1 MLESSERKYTTR
13 LPSLTGMRLIAALLV
28 FFTHA
33 SIESVFSDQGVASW
47 THRFLEPGGRYG
59 VSFFFVL
66 SGFVLTWS
74 AGPRDSVWGFWRR
87 RLAKIYPLH
96 VVTWAMALVLLATVK
111 SPGLVLNW
119 HVATLNL
126 ALLHA
131 WFPWADTMV
140 SINAPSW
147 SLCCEALFYLAFPLI
162 IWIVRKIRP
171 AMLWPAA
178 LFAVA
183 VVMCTPLFTELLPQ
197 QPVIPGYNV
206 TFYGS
211 WFMKVFPLAHL
222 FEFVVGILMARI
234 VLAGRWINLGFTP
247 AAILAICDYYAV
259 AKVPMFYSFAAA
271 GIIPLALLVPAAA
284 EADRRATTTWGLRSK
299 AMVRLGEISFA
310 FYMVHWMVL
319 HYGHRIIGPT
329 DTWSTP
335 AALGLWAAAFVIAL
349 IAAWLLHEGVEM
361 PVMRRWSRPRQR
373 PEGAT
378 AGAGAGQPV
387 ERPVGLPPVPAAA
400 RPDRS
405 GLDLD

>member
-1 MLESSERKYTTR
+1 MLENNQRPPGAR
-13 LPSLTGMRLIAALLV
+13 LPSLTGMRFIAALLV

-47 THRFLEPGGRYG
+47 THRVLEPGGRYG

-74 AGPRDSVWGFWRR
+74 ARPHDTVRGFWRR

-96 VVTWAMALVLLATVK
+96 VVTWVMALVLLATVK

-126 ALLHA
+126 FLLHA
-131 WFPWADTMV
+131 WFPWSDTMV
-140 SINAPSW
+140 SLNAPSW

-162 IWIVRKIRP
+162 IWLVRKIRP
-171 AMLWPAA
+171 ALLWPAA
-178 LFAVA
+178 IVAVA
-183 VVMCTPLFTELLPQ
+183 VVMCTPLVTSLLPQ

-234 VLAGRWINLGFTP
+234 VLTGRWINLGFAP
-247 AAILAICDYYAV
+247 AAILAVCDYYV
-259 AKVPMFYSFAAA
+259 VVKVPMFYSFAAA

-284 EADRRATTTWGLRSK
+284 EADRRSATTWGLRSK
-299 AMVRLGEISFA
+299 VMVRLGEISFA
-310 FYMVHWMVL
+310 FYMVHWLVL
-319 HYGHRIIGPT
+319 HYGHRLIGPVE
-329 DTWSTP
+329 TWSTP
-335 AALGLWAAAFVIAL
+335 AALGLWAAGFVVAL
-349 IAAWLLHEGVEM
+349 IAAWLLHEWVEM
-361 PVMRRWSRPRQR
+361 PAMRRWSRPR
-373 PEGAT
+373 A
-378 AGAGAGQPV
+378 
-387 ERPVGLPPVPAAA
+387 ERPGVRGAERMPAAV
-400 RPDRS
+400 RQEQPELN
-405 GLDLD
+405 LD